1 MFRVNKILNHKLYV
15 FKVKNRHMI
24 TSIDTY
30 TFPKTNDMLK
40 ISNKDTIMKTFK
52 DINQVFFI
60 NFEHVIASI
69 SETRR
74 QWNVITISLLIFES
88 LDYI

>member
-1 MFRVNKILNHKLYV
+1 
-15 FKVKNRHMI
+15 MI